1 MKKIRRWAAV
11 RPVALSASLL
21 LASLLLCACV
31 PDEDEPA
38 GGRSAAPASGGS
50 ETVETEQG
58 ESGSGSLPGTTNGGG
73 VELPID
79 PF

>member
-38 GGRSAAPASGGS
+38 GGRSAASIPTGSGA
-50 ETVETEQG
+50 TEAGQG
-58 ESGSGSLPGTTNGGG
+58 EHSSGSLPGTTNGGG

>member
-38 GGRSAAPASGGS
+38 GGRSAAPAPTGS
-50 ETVETEQG
+50 RTAEAGQG
-58 ESGSGSLPGTTNGGG
+58 EQSAGSLPEITDGGG
-73 VELPID
+73 LELPMD